1 MDQRADRGAYRIGE
15 VAEATGFPPTT
26 LRYYEDQGLLPP
38 PERTPAGQRV
48 YRQAHL
54 ERLRLMARG
63 KELGLTLAELAE
75 LADAWQGEDCAV
87 THERLVELL
96 DAKLA
101 EVREQIAGLTRF
113 ADRLAQAH
121 RRAAQ
126 EPSPQGA
133 CGPDCGCAPAL
144 ALHAGSSS

>member
-1 MDQRADRGAYRIGE
+1 MDEGSDRREYRIGE

-48 YRQAHL
+48 YGQAHV

-63 KELGLTLAELAE
+63 KELGLTLAEIAE
-75 LADAWQGEDCAV
+75 LADAWQVEDCAV
-87 THERLVELL
+87 THERLVERL

-101 EVREQIAGLTRF
+101 EVRDEIAGLTRF
-113 ADRLAQAH
+113 ADRLAEAQ
-121 RRAAQ
+121 RRAARQ
-126 EPSPQGA
+126 SSLQGA
-133 CGPDCGCAPAL
+133 CGPDCGCAPIL
-144 ALHAGSSS
+144 DVQPRSSP